1 MNSEENTSGEAIYQG
16 DASFAPYA
24 LSVSSPP
31 IAAIDK
37 RQLAAG
43 AVEAMTY
50 QAQQQMD
57 MLRKQAE
64 LIMEQVRAIEKR
76 LEVSRR
82 IYDAGLPFEPVI
94 GNVYYFY
101 ERKNGGHTISM
112 VAPKEWGRSM
122 PFAQCEAKVRLL
134 ADKTWELLPLED

>member
-57 MLRKQAE
+57 MLRRQAE